1 MSSEKLN
8 SIISEKRIK
17 LHLFKPS
24 NREIWT
30 VVVME
35 KEYWLDPDLDFC
47 SCFGYYFSNI
57 DEKNECYHL
66 KSLKIAREQD
76 KVELITFSDHEYE
89 DFISSL
95 LHQL

>member
-30 VVVME
+30 VVGME
-35 KEYWLDPDLDFC
+35 KEYWLDPGLDFC
-47 SCFGYYFSNI
+47 SCFGYYFSNV
-57 DEKNECYHL
+57 DEKNVCYHL
-66 KSLKIAREQD
+66 KSLKIAMEQD
-76 KVELITFSDHEYE
+76 GVELITFSDYEYE